1 MSPAIEEASATLEVG
16 DVNVDV
22 RVLVIADNNL
32 QAIPVLIGQLFMNH
46 PDVLLVINRDKLW
59 VSSKHLSTGS

>member
-22 RVLVIADNNL
+22 RVLVIADNL